1 MTRHLLEQHSGFSY
15 KCLNCKKFV
24 PRLKKHPGCNAG
36 TASMRLFHRNTGKT
50 GTEAQAMLDG
60 YKSTMEQF
68 FEETSRFAR
77 VPPQISPIKDP
88 LPGRVNRLEGLYR
101 NKPTTSFDS
110 VPPKKKLRLETG
122 TSHTP
127 SMLVPTEEPNWSHD
141 PVEIILLEPSQKELP
156 ATTSDEFPGV
166 TFSPPVQVTPEEE
179 PVARNLEATTE
190 MPAAVQPE
198 PIEATTIEMP
208 AAVQPEPIEATTI
221 EMPAAVQPEPIE
233 ATTIEMPAA
242 VQPEPIE
249 ATTIEMPAVQP
260 ESAQV
265 TERGDNTV
273 EVPFSDELFQG
284 FRRHL
289 ATLRYDGATPAV
301 QPAPSDE
308 NVLQGDIYHKMF
320 NHFQMTQEKRVTL
333 NIGGQCFQTSKVTL
347 ESDPKSLFGMMMRDD
362 CPFRPS
368 GNTGRSYFLDR
379 DPTHFKLILSY
390 LRNGCHLDSYLLP
403 NEKRYLLEIL
413 CEARFYF
420 LYGLQELILGKL
432 EKLFG
437 SRQF

>member
-77 VPPQISPIKDP
+77 VPAQINPIKDP
-88 LPGRVNRLEGLYR
+88 LPGRVNRLEGLYK

-110 VPPKKKLRLETG
+110 VPPKKKHRLETG

-141 PVEIILLEPSQKELP
+141 PVEIIFLEPSQKELP

-166 TFSPPVQVTPEEE
+166 TFSPPVQVRPEEE
-179 PVARNLEATTE
+179 PVARNLEATT
-190 MPAAVQPE
+190 
-198 PIEATTIEMP
+198 
-208 AAVQPEPIEATTI
+208 

-284 FRRHL
+284 FLRHL

-308 NVLQGDIYHKMF
+308 NVLQGEIYHKMF

-333 NIGGQCFQTSKVTL
+333 NIGGQCFQTTKVTL

-379 DPTHFKLILSY
+379 DPTLFKLILSY
-390 LRNGCHLDSYLLP
+390 LRNDCHLDSYLLP

>member
-1 MTRHLLEQHSGFSY
+1 M
-15 KCLNCKKFV
+15 
-24 PRLKKHPGCNAG
+24 
-36 TASMRLFHRNTGKT
+36 
-50 GTEAQAMLDG
+50 
-60 YKSTMEQF
+60 
-68 FEETSRFAR
+68 
-77 VPPQISPIKDP
+77 
-88 LPGRVNRLEGLYR
+88 
-101 NKPTTSFDS
+101 
-110 VPPKKKLRLETG
+110 
-122 TSHTP
+122 
-127 SMLVPTEEPNWSHD
+127 
-141 PVEIILLEPSQKELP
+141 EIILLEPFQKELP

-221 EMPAAVQPEPIE
+221 EMPA
-233 ATTIEMPAA
+233 
-242 VQPEPIE
+242 
-249 ATTIEMPAVQP
+249 VQP

-273 EVPFSDELFQG
+273 EVPFSEELLQG

-308 NVLQGDIYHKMF
+308 NVLQGEIYHKMF

>member
-1 MTRHLLEQHSGFSY
+1 MTPHLLEQHSGFSY

-77 VPPQISPIKDP
+77 VPTQISPIKDP
-88 LPGRVNRLEGLYR
+88 LPGRVNRLEGLYK

-179 PVARNLEATTE
+179 PVAHNLEATT
-190 MPAAVQPE
+190 
-198 PIEATTIEMP
+198 
-208 AAVQPEPIEATTI
+208 

-308 NVLQGDIYHKMF
+308 NVLQGEIYHKMF

-403 NEKRYLLEIL
+403 NKKRYLLRIL
-413 CEARFYF
+413 CEARFTF

>member
-1 MTRHLLEQHSGFSY
+1 
-15 KCLNCKKFV
+15 
-24 PRLKKHPGCNAG
+24 
-36 TASMRLFHRNTGKT
+36 
-50 GTEAQAMLDG
+50 
-60 YKSTMEQF
+60 
-68 FEETSRFAR
+68 
-77 VPPQISPIKDP
+77 
-88 LPGRVNRLEGLYR
+88 
-101 NKPTTSFDS
+101 
-110 VPPKKKLRLETG
+110 
-122 TSHTP
+122 
-127 SMLVPTEEPNWSHD
+127 MLVPTEEPNWSHD

-289 ATLRYDGATPAV
+289 
-301 QPAPSDE
+301 
-308 NVLQGDIYHKMF
+308 
-320 NHFQMTQEKRVTL
+320 
-333 NIGGQCFQTSKVTL
+333 
-347 ESDPKSLFGMMMRDD
+347 
-362 CPFRPS
+362 
-368 GNTGRSYFLDR
+368 
-379 DPTHFKLILSY
+379 
-390 LRNGCHLDSYLLP
+390 
-403 NEKRYLLEIL
+403 EI
-413 CEARFYF
+413 
-420 LYGLQELILGKL
+420 
-432 EKLFG
+432 
-437 SRQF
+437 